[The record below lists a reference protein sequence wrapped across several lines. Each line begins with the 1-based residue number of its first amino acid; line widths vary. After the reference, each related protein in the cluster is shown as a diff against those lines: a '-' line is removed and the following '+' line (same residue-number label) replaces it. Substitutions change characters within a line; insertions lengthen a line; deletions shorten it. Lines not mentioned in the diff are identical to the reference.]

1 MLFGT
6 QAAPCDNCRTMV
18 GILRYGSYVPYCRL
32 QRAKLEGG
40 GRGERAVASFDEDA
54 TSLAVE
60 ASREALRGSV
70 HTPNTLLFA
79 STSHPYAEKL
89 NAAGVHAAL
98 DLPAESQLLDLA
110 SSSGSGL
117 AALSLASTIG
127 TGRPSLVC
135 CADVVVGAPMGAREA
150 MGGDAACAF
159 LVGDSEEAAAHI
171 LGSASH
177 AEELLDVWRGPEQQF
192 ARQWEE
198 RFAQQRLVPALASA
212 FERCLAESGVA
223 RSDLKRV
230 AVDAG
235 HRKVGSLFA
244 RAVGLSQDQLA
255 DDLSGSVGRAGAAH
269 AGLLLASLLDSA
281 EPGETIAVLSAAD
294 GASALIVQATDR
306 IAEHRPAHSVADWI
320 QSKRTDLAYE
330 TYLKWREILPFEP
343 PRRPDPPRPAA
354 PPMRRSERWKYA
366 FVGSLCRSCGAVNL
380 PPQVVCVECGA
391 VDEMDPVPYADATA
405 RIATYTIDHL
415 AYSLQPPVV
424 AAVIDYEQGGR
435 FACELAD
442 VDPAKVA
449 IGQELEMTFRR
460 LYTADGVRNY
470 FWKARP
476 RR

>member
-1 MLFGT
+1 MRFGV
-6 QAAPCDNCRTMV
+6 QALTCDNHRFMAK
-18 GILRYGSYVPYCRL
+18 ILRYGSYVPYCRL
-32 QRAKLEGG
+32 QRARLGAG
-40 GRGERAVASFDEDA
+40 GRGERAIASFDEDA

-60 ASREALRGSV
+60 AGREAMRGGAPV
-70 HTPNTLLFA
+70 PAAVFFA

-98 DLPAESQLLDLA
+98 DLPPEARLLDLA
-110 SSSGSGL
+110 SSSGAGL
-117 AALSLASTIG
+117 AALSLASTINARG
-127 TGRPSLVC
+127 PSLIC

-159 LVGDSEEAAAHI
+159 LVGDGEESVARI

-212 FERCLAESGVA
+212 FQRCLAESGVA
-223 RSDLKRV
+223 PSDLKRV
-230 AVDAG
+230 AVDSG
-235 HRKVGSLFA
+235 HRKVGSQFA
-244 RAVGLSQDQLA
+244 RAAGLGSDQLA
-255 DDLSGSVGRAGAAH
+255 DDLSGTVGRAGAAH

-281 EPGETIAVLSAAD
+281 EPGDTFAVLSAAD
-294 GASALIVQATDR
+294 GASAVIVQATER
-306 IAEHRPAHSVADWI
+306 IADNRPAHSVSDWI
-320 QSKRTDLAYE
+320 ESKSTEVAYE

-366 FVGSLCRSCGAVNL
+366 FVGSRCRSCGTVNL

-391 VDEMDPVPYADATA
+391 VDEMDSVPYADATA
-405 RIATYTIDHL
+405 RVATYTVDHL

-424 AAVIDYEQGGR
+424 AAVIDYDQGGR

>member
-1 MLFGT
+1 
-6 QAAPCDNCRTMV
+6 MV
-18 GILRYGSYVPYCRL
+18 GILRYGSYIPYCRL
-32 QRAKLEGG
+32 QRARLAGG
-40 GRGERAVASFDEDA
+40 GRGERAIASFDEDA

-60 ASREALRGSV
+60 AGREAVRGSV
-70 HTPNTLLFA
+70 PAPGTVLFA
-79 STSHPYAEKL
+79 STSHAYAEKL

-98 DLPAESQLLDLA
+98 DLPPETRLVDLS

-117 AALSLASTIG
+117 AALGLASGIG
-127 TGRPSLVC
+127 PGRPSLVC

-159 LVGDSEEAAAHI
+159 LVGDGEGAAARI

-212 FERCLAESGVA
+212 FERCLAESGVVP
-223 RSDLKRV
+223 SDLKRV

-235 HRKVGSLFA
+235 HRKVGSLLA
-244 RAVGLSQDQLA
+244 RAARLRPDQLA
-255 DDLSGSVGRAGAAH
+255 DDLSDSVGRAGAAH
-269 AGLLLASLLDSA
+269 AGLLLANLLDSA
-281 EPGETIAVLSAAD
+281 EPGDTYAVLSASD
-294 GASALIVQATDR
+294 GASALIVQATEC
-306 IAEHRPAHSVADWI
+306 IADHRPARSVADWI
-320 QSKRTDLAYE
+320 QSKRADVAYE

-366 FVGSLCRSCGAVNL
+366 FVGSRCRSCGTVNL
-380 PPQVVCVECGA
+380 PPQVVCVQCGV
-391 VDEMDPVPYADATA
+391 VDAMDAVPYADATA

-449 IGQELEMTFRR
+449 IGQDLEMTFRR